1 MVGAPPALHAVQLEQ
16 IIDALAERLEL
27 TLLRA
32 YGTTGA

>member
-1 MVGAPPALHAVQLEQ
+1 MLGTSQALNAVQLEQ
-16 IIDALAERLEL
+16 IMEALVERLEL